1 MGYFFEQQGNRFI
14 AGHEARSPWDAK
26 AMNGVLVAGLF
37 GHLFEQ
43 QVDFSKMNPG
53 RFTVDID
60 KPVPHIVD
68 TQVKILRE
76 GKRIRVLE
84 ARLFLGDEV
93 FARATLSCV
102 RQADLEAFSSAGTS
116 WPTYPAPY
124 EVTEAE
130 LTPDYVIA
138 PTAHINHVVNPVETP
153 GHGVV
158 WMNFHYDLLKNQPIS
173 SFVQSCM
180 MADMGHGTA
189 RALDFNHWLY
199 INIDIN
205 MIYYRQPVGDWILVD
220 ARMDGDGVGQGMS
233 YSLFA
238 DEKGVFGR
246 GLQTLFIE
254 RR

>member
-1 MGYFFEQQGNRFI
+1 MGYFFEQDGSQFI
-14 AGHEARSPWDAK
+14 GGHEARSPWDET
-26 AMNGVLVAGLF
+26 AMNGILVAGLF
-37 GHLFEQ
+37 GYLFEQ
-43 QVDFSKMNPG
+43 HIDFSKMNPG
-53 RFTVDID
+53 RFSVDIY
-60 KPVPHIVD
+60 KPVPHKVE
-68 TQVKILRE
+68 TKVKILRE

-93 FARATLSCV
+93 FARAILSCV
-102 RQADLEAFSSAGTS
+102 RKAELEPFSAAGAVLPS
-116 WPTYPAPY
+116 YPAPN
-124 EVTEAE
+124 ETPEAAH
-130 LTPDYVIA
+130 TPDYVIA
-138 PTAHINHVVNPVETP
+138 PTAHINHVVNALETP

-158 WMNFHYDLLKNQPIS
+158 WMNFHYNLLQNVPIS
-173 SFVQSCM
+173 SFVRSCM

-205 MIYYRQPVGDWILVD
+205 MVYYRQPVGDWILVD